1 MDTMSVD
8 VAAGRSATSPAEARE
23 RARLF
28 LDSLTRPPT
37 RTAEESVVLVVSGDR
52 RVSAPE
58 AGSEFAR
65 LVLDRPGWMA
75 PCRPRCAGRRPTPTV
90 RGSARSGCF
99 IM

>member
-52 RVSAPE
+52 RVGSGSGERVRAARARPGPAGWLPAGRSAP
-58 AGSEFAR
+58 G
-65 LVLDRPGWMA
+65 G
-75 PCRPRCAGRRPTPTV
+75 GQRRP
-90 RGSARSGCF
+90 
-99 IM
+99 